1 MSFVLRPPRR
11 SGQKARGGAEE
22 RKEILHKNE
31 ERILWSTDLKKTVEE
46 FER

>member
-1 MSFVLRPPRR
+1 LSRARAQSLAK
-11 SGQKARGGAEE
+11 SYRGGAEE